1 LSYQIGYVKTAAESP
16 SCRCSG
22 TGTTLTPY
30 LNSAQVS
37 PRGYT
42 TLTLQAG
49 FISSTRRIK
58 SKAMFAG
65 SCVDMICFV
74 ISLEMLHRLQRAHER
89 YLIRQAKAQCA
100 SAERLEHSPIS
111 SESSRSNALDKDPSE
126 SNTHA
131 TPLMGRA
138 SNAASASH
146 QFRPSLSEQTVR
158 ALMHMV
164 QFSVAYFIMLLA
176 MYYNSYFILCILIGA
191 FLGFFIFAWDT
202 ANSAER

>member
-1 LSYQIGYVKTAAESP
+1 
-16 SCRCSG
+16 
-22 TGTTLTPY
+22 
-30 LNSAQVS
+30 
-37 PRGYT
+37 
-42 TLTLQAG
+42 
-49 FISSTRRIK
+49 
-58 SKAMFAG
+58 
-65 SCVDMICFV
+65 
-74 ISLEMLHRLQRAHER
+74 
-89 YLIRQAKAQCA
+89 
-100 SAERLEHSPIS
+100 
-111 SESSRSNALDKDPSE
+111 
-126 SNTHA
+126 
-131 TPLMGRA
+131 MGRA